1 MSLEPESGI
10 SIRDID
16 PQGVALLLDMI
27 MELAEYEKLTHQV
40 KVDQETLTR
49 ELFGENP
56 VARALLLFWNDEPAG
71 YCIYFHNF
79 STFWGRPGIY
89 VEDIY
94 VKPAFRRK
102 GLGRAV
108 FRLLGRRAREQG
120 CARLEFVVLDWNEPA
135 LAFYKS
141 LGAESMPQW
150 VVHRF
155 EGQSLKGLAEM
166 E

>member
-1 MSLEPESGI
+1 MSPERESGI

-40 KVDQETLTR
+40 KVDAAAMTQA
-49 ELFGENP
+49 LFGKNQ
-56 VARALLLFWNDEPAG
+56 VARALLLFHNDRPAG
-71 YCIYFHNF
+71 YCIYFYNF

-94 VKPAFRRK
+94 VKPDFRRL

-108 FRLLGRRAREQG
+108 FQLLGRRAREEG
-120 CARLEFVVLDWNEPA
+120 CARLEFAVLDWNEPA
-135 LAFYKS
+135 LRFYES
-141 LGAESMPQW
+141 LGAETMPQW
-150 VVHRF
+150 LVHRF
-155 EGQSLKGLAEM
+155 EGESLERLGGE